1 MHSKFFLPFYKIVLI
16 FSFVFIFTEEAVC
29 QIGLT
34 GNFVSLK
41 SSFGEDAK
49 TVNTSRPRVYVEKEK
64 SRETSTKKAVNDFD
78 LERKAF
84 AQINQQRAAA
94 GLQPLIW
101 SDDATKIARIHSENM
116 ANFKF
121 FSHAGLDGSMV
132 NDRADSFG
140 VSKWRAI
147 AENIAY
153 NRGYA
158 NPIESV
164 VGRWMKSTGHRENIL
179 NNRWK
184 ESGIGIAITAD
195 GTYYFTQV
203 FVQRK

>member
-1 MHSKFFLPFYKIVLI
+1 MHSKFFVSFFQLTLV
-16 FSFVFIFTEEAVC
+16 FSILFIFTENAVC
-29 QIGLT
+29 QIGLAESS
-34 GNFVSLK
+34 VSLK
-41 SSFGEDAK
+41 VSFGDDGKA
-49 TVNTSRPRVYVEKEK
+49 VNSTRPRVYREKEAPN
-64 SRETSTKKAVNDFD
+64 ETIVKKAVTNFEF
-78 LERKAF
+78 ERKAF
-84 AQINQQRAAA
+84 DEINQQRSAI
-94 GLQPLIW
+94 GLQSLTW
-101 SDDATKIARIHSENM
+101 SDDAAKIARVHSENM

-121 FSHAGLDGSMV
+121 FSHEGLDGSMV

-158 NPIESV
+158 NPISFV
-164 VGRWMKSTGHRENIL
+164 VERWMKSTGHRENIL

>member
-1 MHSKFFLPFYKIVLI
+1 VHSKLFVSFFQLALI
-16 FSFVFIFTEEAVC
+16 FSILFTFTEDIAC
-29 QIGLT
+29 QSGLT
-34 GNFVSLK
+34 QDTISLK
-41 SSFGEDAK
+41 TSFAEDDKAISS
-49 TVNTSRPRVYVEKEK
+49 TRSRVYKEKEI
-64 SRETSTKKAVNDFD
+64 SNVTPVKKAVTNFEF
-78 LERKAF
+78 ERKAF
-84 AQINQQRAAA
+84 EEINQQRASSK
-94 GLQPLIW
+94 LQPLVW
-101 SDDATKIARIHSENM
+101 SDDAAKIARIHSENM

-121 FSHAGLDGSMV
+121 FSHEGLDGSMV

-140 VSKWRAI
+140 VNKWRAI
-147 AENIAY
+147 GENIAY

-164 VGRWMKSTGHRENIL
+164 VEQWMKSTGHRENIL
-179 NNRWK
+179 NGRWK

>member
-1 MHSKFFLPFYKIVLI
+1 LKDTFNEDSK
-16 FSFVFIFTEEAVC
+16 AV
-29 QIGLT
+29 
-34 GNFVSLK
+34 NS
-41 SSFGEDAK
+41 
-49 TVNTSRPRVYVEKEK
+49 SRPRVYKEKE
-64 SRETSTKKAVNDFD
+64 SSNETAVKKAVTSFEI
-78 LERKAF
+78 ERKTF
-84 AQINQQRAAA
+84 DEINQQRAAV
-94 GLQPLIW
+94 GLQPLTW
-101 SDDATKIARIHSENM
+101 SDDAAKIARVHSENM

-121 FSHAGLDGSMV
+121 FSHEGLDGSMV

-158 NPIESV
+158 NPIEFV
-164 VGRWMKSTGHRENIL
+164 VESWMKSTGHRENIL

-184 ESGIGIAITAD
+184 ESGIGVAITAD

-203 FVQRK
+203 FMQRK

>member
-1 MHSKFFLPFYKIVLI
+1 M
-16 FSFVFIFTEEAVC
+16 
-29 QIGLT
+29 
-34 GNFVSLK
+34 
-41 SSFGEDAK
+41 
-49 TVNTSRPRVYVEKEK
+49 RPRVYKEKE
-64 SRETSTKKAVNDFD
+64 TSNEATVKKAVTNFEF
-78 LERKAF
+78 ERKAF
-84 AQINQQRAAA
+84 DEINQQRAAI
-94 GLQPLIW
+94 GLQPLTW
-101 SDDATKIARIHSENM
+101 SDDAAKIARVHSENM

-121 FSHAGLDGSMV
+121 FSHEGLDGSMV

-158 NPIESV
+158 NPISFVVES
-164 VGRWMKSTGHRENIL
+164 WMKSTGHRENIL
-179 NNRWK
+179 NGRWK

>member
-1 MHSKFFLPFYKIVLI
+1 VHSKFFLPFYKIVLI

-29 QIGLT
+29 QIGLS

-64 SRETSTKKAVNDFD
+64 SSETSTKKAVNDFD

-132 NDRADSFG
+132 NDRADDFG
-140 VSKWRAI
+140 VNKWRAI
-147 AENIAY
+147 GENIAY

-158 NPIESV
+158 NPVEFAV
-164 VGRWMKSTGHRENIL
+164 ERWMKSVSHRENIL
-179 NNRWK
+179 NDRWK
-184 ESGIGIAITAD
+184 ESGIGLAITPEGA
-195 GTYYFTQV
+195 YYFTQV
-203 FVQRK
+203 FLLRK